1 MARIQFP
8 GQGLVM
14 FPTRSSLA
22 TPKSTFEFVNG
33 SISPPTGAKTCFSS
47 TVEVSRGTLG
57 KLSRLGLTCLDRAS
71 GDLTAALHDLVLVRA
86 NVNAVLHDISLEV
99 AGTK

>member
-1 MARIQFP
+1 
-8 GQGLVM
+8 
-14 FPTRSSLA
+14 
-22 TPKSTFEFVNG
+22 
-33 SISPPTGAKTCFSS
+33 
-47 TVEVSRGTLG
+47 LG

-71 GDLTAALHDLVLVRA
+71 GDLTAALHDLVSVRA